1 MWLFSEKSHMLAL
14 FGFYILLYRDVEKYY
29 MKIKKSNG
37 ELITEVGDTL
47 TNYIPAVKA
56 VVKEHSCMKGVVIK
70 VALWKG

>member
-1 MWLFSEKSHMLAL
+1 MLAL

-56 VVKEHSCMKGVVIK
+56 VVK
-70 VALWKG
+70 

>member
-1 MWLFSEKSHMLAL
+1 MSSPWKWKQARNLSTNSVFSEKSHMLAL

-56 VVKEHSCMKGVVIK
+56 VVK
-70 VALWKG
+70 